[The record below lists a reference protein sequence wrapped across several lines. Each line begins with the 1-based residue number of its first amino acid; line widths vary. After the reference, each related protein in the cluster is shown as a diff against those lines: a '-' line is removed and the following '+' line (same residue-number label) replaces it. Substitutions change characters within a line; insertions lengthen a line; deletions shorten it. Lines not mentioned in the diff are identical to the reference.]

1 MPHVSAPRKQR
12 EPSPAVSEY
21 ESLVSES
28 EDDFEQEDEEDEE
41 EEVAPP
47 PPTPKAGRKRKL
59 PNSNKETAAV
69 EVKRKKA
76 SVGEPEPEDVVD
88 LATDEVRYPP
98 KTYRLSKRSYMR
110 FGTIKVDPCK
120 KTGKAAYEYEGLEL
134 KRVDDDSKK
143 KKKPGVKND
152 WSWCANANL
161 TPKIQEASTR
171 AMIAAGQTP
180 YTG

>member
-1 MPHVSAPRKQR
+1 MMPHVSAPRKQR

-28 EDDFEQEDEEDEE
+28 EDDFEQEDEEEEE

-59 PNSNKETAAV
+59 PNSNKETPAV

-76 SVGEPEPEDVVD
+76 SVGEPEDVVD

-152 WSWCANANL
+152 WSWCANASL

>member
-28 EDDFEQEDEEDEE
+28 EDDFEQEDEEEEE

-76 SVGEPEPEDVVD
+76 SVGEPEDVVD